1 MHAEARVPTEHA
13 GRYLVQLC
21 KHFGHRVPASFA
33 EGIGRVEFPD
43 GVVDLAAEGG
53 VLVMRVSAA
62 EPAGVE
68 RLSGV
73 LARHLERFAFR
84 ESLDVVWTAA

>member
-1 MHAEARVPTEHA
+1 MRAEARVPTEHA

-21 KHFGHRVPASFA
+21 KHFGHRVPASFDDGA
-33 EGIGRVEFPD
+33 GRVEFPD
-43 GVVDLAAEGG
+43 GVVDFEAEGG

-73 LARHLERFAFR
+73 LSRHLERFAFR
-84 ESLDVVWTAA
+84 ESLEVVWAAF

>member
-1 MHAEARVPTEHA
+1 MQAEARVATEHA

-21 KHFGHRVPASFA
+21 KHFGHRVPARFA
-33 EGIGRVEFPD
+33 EGVGRVEFSD

-73 LARHLERFAFR
+73 LSRHLERFAFR
-84 ESLDVVWTAA
+84 ESLEVVWAAF

>member
-1 MHAEARVPTEHA
+1 MRAEARVATEHA

-21 KHFGHRVPASFA
+21 KHFGHRVPARFA
-33 EGIGRVEFPD
+33 DGVGRVEFPD
-43 GVVDLAAEGG
+43 GVADLVAEPG
-53 VLVMRVSAA
+53 VLVLRVLAA

-84 ESLDVVWTAA
+84 ESLDVVWTAD